1 MTVST
6 TLLDD
11 PLVKAR
17 EHIDAHLFE
26 PLSLPALAAEA
37 GLSAFHFSR
46 AFGARF
52 GFSPMAYVRT
62 RRLATAA
69 ERLEAKSAPPLVEL
83 AFDCGFDSQ
92 EAFTRAFKRVF
103 GVPPGRYRQGE
114 KSPVDPLSLPAE
126 DAEIALEEVG
136 AQHKGG
142 LRVAGLRGLFN
153 LQNKVGIPRL
163 WDRLLRRLPL
173 PGQSGQET
181 YGVCAAAP
189 TRAQPGLVYTAG
201 VALAPAA
208 RKPPGVVLTELEPQ
222 TYLVFHQTMTG
233 GPVHPQ
239 MQAATRRIWGE
250 FLPRCARRLGSAPD
264 IEFYPE
270 DFRPDRK
277 GAWVEWWVPIE
288 A

>member
-1 MTVST
+1 VTGAIA
-6 TLLDD
+6 LQDD
-11 PLVKAR
+11 PLVRAR
-17 EHIDAHLFE
+17 EHIDTHLFE
-26 PLSLPALAAEA
+26 PLSLTALASEA
-37 GLSAFHFSR
+37 RLSAFHFSR

-69 ERLEAKSAPPLVEL
+69 ERLAAKSAPPLIEL

-114 KSPVDPLSLPAE
+114 KSPADPLSLPAE
-126 DAEIALEEVG
+126 HAEIALDEAG
-136 AQHKGG
+136 AQLKPGI
-142 LRVAGLRGLFN
+142 RVAGLRGLFN
-153 LQNKVGIPRL
+153 LENNAGIPRL
-163 WDRLLRRLPL
+163 WERLQRRLPL
-173 PGQSGQET
+173 PGQGGRET

-189 TRAQPGLVYTAG
+189 TRAQPGLFYTAG
-201 VALAPAA
+201 VALAPDA
-208 RKPPGVVLTELEPQ
+208 RKPAGLQVTELEPH

-239 MQAATRRIWGE
+239 MRAAVRKIWGE
-250 FLPRCARRLGSAPD
+250 LLPNCRRTLASAPD

-270 DFRPDRK
+270 DFRPDRE
-277 GAWVEWWVPIE
+277 GAWVEWWVPVE